1 MYLESGGQREVI
13 RGGTTVIIISRRMFK
28 LLVAAAA
35 AAAVGLIHGRITSPL
50 GLDPSS
56 MALFHETYKESEYVF
71 FKRSSLET
79 VSTYGVTLITKFC
92 L

>member
-28 LLVAAAA
+28 LLVAAA